1 MCVRTITLV
10 LAWCVSASGRRCL
23 GPPEVASP
31 PDRNFST
38 CGGALPSVWRDAA
51 PYPETSCAFC
61 AGNAA
66 TAHLLEIAAELRRL
80 KARECRRLVVYGAAF
95 GTQFFRRWPNRTLAG
110 ARTVQDLHGAHGR
123 CFFKFILKKDVAFV
137 RKRVGT
143 NTVRLPPSLFVRT
156 NFRVEGLDLLVPLD
170 QDALPWLATAS
181 LRRNVKILK
190 MLGPRLF
197 PWTERLVSACRIF
210 SFFTRASRP
219 RRPAVASRR
228 RMIPSTKDLIPFAR
242 RLLWIDAK
250 LRLGAT
256 NPLRL
261 FHATEARGACLAARS
276 GSAHRRVC
284 IFGAHTRLPPP
295 SAPQAPC
302 RRA

>member
-23 GPPEVASP
+23 GPPEVARP

-38 CGGALPSVWRDAA
+38 CGGAPPSVWRDAA

-197 PWTERLVSACRIF
+197 PWTERLVSACRISLF
-210 SFFTRASRP
+210 SLAPRVRGGRP
-219 RRPAVASRR
+219 SQ
-228 RMIPSTKDLIPFAR
+228 STQND
-242 RLLWIDAK
+242 
-250 LRLGAT
+250 
-256 NPLRL
+256 
-261 FHATEARGACLAARS
+261 TE
-276 GSAHRRVC
+276 H
-284 IFGAHTRLPPP
+284 
-295 SAPQAPC
+295 
-302 RRA
+302 